1 MDKVKLLVYMNTGNL
16 ITLITTKTVSEV
28 VIEAFRNNIEN
39 KIAVEGRLNDI
50 DGNESLLIVNIGDII
65 AIEVISVNKDF

>member
-1 MDKVKLLVYMNTGNL
+1 MNTGNL